1 MDPSSSST
9 SETASATDRLFTL
22 TLGPLLGRQ
31 ATQSATISGDDLE
44 EVWERAI
51 TVARVDLPNRYLC
64 ARVGMRGVMFGQKHA
79 HIPTRR
85 LLRTPP
91 PSTVVR

>member
-64 ARVGMRGVMFGQKHA
+64 
-79 HIPTRR
+79 TRR
-85 LLRTPP
+85 DEGSDVRTKARAHTHP
-91 PSTVVR
+91 